1 MAEDSEKEESG
12 GGGGGGGGMIKII
25 LLVVGLLVGAGGGF
39 YLGKSMGEQ
48 KAVEAQKLEPAAETV
63 NKDPNSMV
71 GEMFKLEPFVVNL
84 SEPRGNRYLKSTIEL
99 EMDGEALG
107 AELERRKAQLRDTI
121 LQLLTSKSSQELQA
135 LEGKFRL
142 RDELLSRI
150 NAMLVNGTVTR
161 VYFTEFVIQ

>member
-1 MAEDSEKEESG
+1 MAEDSETEESG
-12 GGGGGGGGMIKII
+12 GNKGGGGGLIKII
-25 LLVVGLLVGAGGGF
+25 LLVVGLLAGAGGGF
-39 YLGKSMGEQ
+39 FVGKGMGEK
-48 KAVEAQKLEPAAETV
+48 KAAETQQLAPAAEV
-63 NKDPNSMV
+63 VDKDPNTMV
-71 GEMFKLEPFVVNL
+71 GEMYKLDPFVVNL

-99 EMDGEALG
+99 EMDSEALK